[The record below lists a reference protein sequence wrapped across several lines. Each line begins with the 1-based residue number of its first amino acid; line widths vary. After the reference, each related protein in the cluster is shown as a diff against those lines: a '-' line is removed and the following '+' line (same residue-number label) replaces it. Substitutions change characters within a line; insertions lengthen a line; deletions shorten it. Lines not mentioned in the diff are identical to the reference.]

1 MSHVVLGSLFL
12 AAGGVKI
19 LCDLLIY
26 VQFRKGPG
34 PGRLPTTLPEAS
46 LCENLC
52 HTVISHKEA
61 QRGFDSRT

>member
-1 MSHVVLGSLFL
+1 MSHVALGSLFL

-46 LCENLC
+46 LCEKLC
-52 HTVISHKEA
+52 YTVI
-61 QRGFDSRT
+61 RTKKLNRLR